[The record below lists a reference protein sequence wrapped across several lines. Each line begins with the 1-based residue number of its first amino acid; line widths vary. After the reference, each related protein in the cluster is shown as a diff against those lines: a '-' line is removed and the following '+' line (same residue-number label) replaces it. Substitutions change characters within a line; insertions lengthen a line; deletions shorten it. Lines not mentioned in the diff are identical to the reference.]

1 MYQST
6 YDIAQAQ
13 LTPINF
19 IYRQAM
25 MNTDWCL
32 LMDDLSQ
39 FNFPGG
45 LVDVPEI
52 EQFGNFRYSGYRCPM
67 CSKDL
72 YKTVFPEGT
81 SIQLV
86 FNDETGDAVEPARV
100 FTCPDCLNY
109 FASQKGTHITDAGG
123 VVMAHFDKNPEGLNL
138 YNMWFEIFNTLGDP
152 NARRNE

>member
-52 EQFGNFRYSGYRCPM
+52 
-67 CSKDL
+67 K
-72 YKTVFPEGT
+72 
-81 SIQLV
+81 
-86 FNDETGDAVEPARV
+86 
-100 FTCPDCLNY
+100 
-109 FASQKGTHITDAGG
+109 
-123 VVMAHFDKNPEGLNL
+123 
-138 YNMWFEIFNTLGDP
+138 
-152 NARRNE
+152 